1 MDRVLPGEHVSQFGS
16 SPRLRMEKLDV
27 VIIGSGP
34 GGYVAA
40 IRAGQLGLK
49 TAIIEK
55 HKELGGTCLNIGCI
69 PSKALLTSS
78 DHFVFTKKEAGKHG
92 IVVGEVGVDLNKML
106 QRKDKV
112 VKTLTGGVRALMK
125 TNKVATFEGTGKI
138 TGTGKVSVT
147 SSSGETQEI
156 ETANIVIATGS
167 VPVELPFAKFDGQ
180 SIVSSTEA
188 LSFSEVPKRMLVI
201 GAGAIGLELGSVWSR
216 LGSEVTVLEF
226 LPRIALGFD
235 LELANLLQ
243 RALTAQGM
251 TFHLETK
258 VSAIKVENG
267 KVTATATKGDQELS
281 FEADKVL
288 VSVGRRPFSE
298 GLGADKAGVEYDEKR
313 RIKVDKHFQTN
324 IKGIYAI
331 GDVIAGPMLAHK
343 AEEEG
348 IACVE
353 NIAGKSGH
361 VNYEVIPGI
370 IYTNPE
376 LAGVGLTEDQAKEK
390 GIEVRIGKFPFRA
403 NGRALAN
410 ENFEG
415 MVKFVADAK
424 TDQISGRTYSAARRI
439 GADRGTGFS
448 DGIRRQLRR
457 SRAHLPFPPDPER
470 SGKGS
475 GAGGG
480 KARAAHR
487 ESLRPGRPSSP
498 PAAVGAASW
507 ADFRVRVSFLAWK
520 RAEPLS
526 CAGGPSARPA

>member
-1 MDRVLPGEHVSQFGS
+1 MDKF
-16 SPRLRMEKLDV
+16 DV

-55 HKELGGTCLNIGCI
+55 DKELGGTCLNIGCI

-78 DHFVFTKKEAGKHG
+78 DHFMFAKKEAAKHG
-92 IVVGEVGVDLNKML
+92 VMIDNVTVDLSKML

-125 TNKVATFEGTGKI
+125 TNKVTTFEGM
-138 TGTGKVSVT
+138 GTIPAPGKVSVK
-147 SSSGETQEI
+147 SSAGETQEI
-156 ETANIVIATGS
+156 ETKNIIIATGS
-167 VPVELPFAKFDGQ
+167 VPIELPFAKFNGDT
-180 SIVSSTEA
+180 IVSSTEA
-188 LSFSEVPKRMLVI
+188 LCFSEAPAKFLVI
-201 GAGAIGLELGSVWSR
+201 GAGAIGLELGSVWNR
-216 LGSEVTVLEF
+216 LGSEVTVVEF

-235 LELANLLQ
+235 LELSNLLQ
-243 RALTAQGM
+243 RALTAQGV
-251 TFHLETK
+251 TFHLDTK

-267 KVTATATKGDQELS
+267 RVVATASKGSEEIKFD
-281 FEADKVL
+281 ADKVL
-288 VSVGRRPFSE
+288 VSVGRRPLSE
-298 GLGADKAGVEYDEKR
+298 GVGAEKVGIQLDERK
-313 RIKVDKHFQTN
+313 RIKVDKHFRTN
-324 IKGIYAI
+324 VEGIFAI

-353 NIAGKSGH
+353 TIAGKSGH
-361 VNYEVIPGI
+361 VNYDVIPGI

-410 ENFEG
+410 EDVEG

-424 TDQISGRTYSAARRI
+424 TDRILGAHILQHAASELIAEAASVMEFGGSSEDLGRTCHSHPTLSEAVKEAA
-439 GADRGTGFS
+439 
-448 DGIRRQLRR
+448 L
-457 SRAHLPFPPDPER
+457 
-470 SGKGS
+470 
-475 GAGGG
+475 
-480 KARAAHR
+480 
-487 ESLRPGRPSSP
+487 
-498 PAAVGAASW
+498 AVE
-507 ADFRVRVSFLAWK
+507 K
-520 RAEPLS
+520 RALHIVN
-526 CAGGPSARPA
+526 R